1 MMEVASRLAGPD
13 DLPVLIGLYRELE
26 AEMTSIHPM
35 WPLADGL
42 PEPVDLAFKNAL
54 VDESTIVYLGMID
67 DVPFGFL
74 VARIEG
80 LLPQAK
86 GEQIGSIRLVFV
98 EFDAREVGIGET
110 MRDRAMSDM
119 RQQGITRFDAHVLP
133 GHRLVKNFFESGG
146 FAARSIIMHHADK

>member
-1 MMEVASRLAGPD
+1 MEVAARFAGPD
-13 DLPVLIGLYRELE
+13 DLPALLSLYSSLE

-42 PEPVDLAFKNAL
+42 AEPIDKAFTDAFSDAL
-54 VDESTIVYLGMID
+54 TILYLGTID

-74 VARIEG
+74 LARIEE

-86 GEQIGSIRLVFV
+86 GEQVGSIRLVFV
-98 EFDAREVGIGET
+98 ESEAREVGVGEA
-110 MRDRAMSDM
+110 MRDRAMSDL

-133 GHRLVKNFFESGG
+133 GHRLVKNFFEAGG
-146 FAARSIIMHHADK
+146 FSARSIIMHHADQ

>member
-1 MMEVASRLAGPD
+1 MEVAARLAGPY
-13 DLPVLIGLYRELE
+13 DLPALLSLYASLE

-42 PEPVDLAFKNAL
+42 AEPIEESLTRAFS
-54 VDESTIVYLGMID
+54 DESTVLYLGTID
-67 DVPFGFL
+67 DVPVGFL
-74 VARIEG
+74 LARIEG

-98 EFDAREVGIGET
+98 DLEAREVGVGEA
-110 MRDRAMSDM
+110 MRDRAMSDL

-133 GHRLVKNFFESGG
+133 GHRLVKNFFEAGG
-146 FAARSIIMHHADK
+146 FAARSIIMHHADQ